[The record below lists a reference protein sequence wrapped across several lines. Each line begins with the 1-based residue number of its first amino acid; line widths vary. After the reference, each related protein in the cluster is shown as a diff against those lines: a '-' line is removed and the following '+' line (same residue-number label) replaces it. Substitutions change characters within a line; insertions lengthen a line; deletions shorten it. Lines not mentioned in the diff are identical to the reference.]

1 MTIEEIL
8 QLWEKDA
15 EILPTNLGA
24 SVLEESRLHQK
35 WMRLFTQETQTFN
48 DLECAA
54 AIVMKEIYTV
64 FTQGPSSREE
74 HKKWYDSM
82 PAKGAISKRNEFEI
96 YLNAAPAWLA
106 IKDRVDKAKI
116 KCDTLRDILRQIH
129 KRSFIIQQAIAD
141 AKFKAG
147 IG

>member
-1 MTIEEIL
+1 MNIEEIL
-8 QLWEKDA
+8 VLWEQDA
-15 EILPTNLGA
+15 DIPATNLGT
-24 SVLEESRLHQK
+24 SVLAESRLHQK
-35 WMRLFTQETQTFN
+35 WMRFYTQEVQTLN

-54 AIVMKEIYTV
+54 AIVMKEHYEMYV
-64 FTQGPSSREE
+64 NGPSTRQEAQ
-74 HKKWYDSM
+74 KWYNTLPS
-82 PAKGAISKRNEFEI
+82 KGALNKRGEFEI
-96 YLNAAPAWLA
+96 YLGASPGWLS
-106 IKDRVDKAKI
+106 IKDKVDKAKI

>member
-1 MTIEEIL
+1 MTIDEIL
-8 QLWEKDA
+8 SLWDQDSQ
-15 EILPTNLGA
+15 ISPLNLGT
-24 SVLEESRLHQK
+24 SVLDESRLHVK
-35 WMRLFTQETQTFN
+35 YLRLFTAETQTLN

-54 AIVMKEIYTV
+54 AIVMKEHYEMYV
-64 FTQGPSSREE
+64 NGPSTRQEAQ
-74 HKKWYDSM
+74 KWYNTLPS
-82 PAKGAISKRNEFEI
+82 KGALNKRGEFEI
-96 YLNAAPAWLA
+96 YLGASPGWLS
-106 IKDRVDKAKI
+106 IKDKVDKAKI